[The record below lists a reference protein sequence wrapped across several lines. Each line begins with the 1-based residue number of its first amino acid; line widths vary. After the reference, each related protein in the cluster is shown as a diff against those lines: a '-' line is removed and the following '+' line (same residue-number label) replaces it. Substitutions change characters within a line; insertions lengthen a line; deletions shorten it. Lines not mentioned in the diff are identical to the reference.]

1 MGMSAFQAMN
11 YIDSFMQGNDYD
23 DYDMDDK
30 GFAIYMQING
40 EKIVITTPYSATKI
54 SGRLTRYL
62 DRFRAA
68 KTRTRVKCVSGLD
81 VMKWSYCGNYPS
93 YILAFPKGLII
104 KIKLRLK
111 GYEKHHMLSTVV
123 YRKKISKIRGES

>member
-11 YIDSFMQGNDYD
+11 YIDSFMQRNDYD

-40 EKIVITTPYSATKI
+40 ERIVITTPYSATKI

-68 KTRTRVKCVSGLD
+68 KTRTRVKNVGGLD
-81 VMKWSYCGNYPS
+81 VMKWTCCGNNPS
-93 YILAFPKGLII
+93 YILTFPKGLIM
-104 KIKLRLK
+104 KIKLRLR
-111 GYEKHHMLSTVV
+111 GYEKHLMLSTYV
-123 YRKKISKIRGES
+123 YIKRIVKARGE